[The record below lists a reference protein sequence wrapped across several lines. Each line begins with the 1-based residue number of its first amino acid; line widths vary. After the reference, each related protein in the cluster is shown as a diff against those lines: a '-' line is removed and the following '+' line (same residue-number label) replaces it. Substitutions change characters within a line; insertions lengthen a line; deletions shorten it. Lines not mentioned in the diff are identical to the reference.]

1 MKRIKHGVRQTRLD
15 QWLDLINVLF
25 LCVILIIFIYP
36 LIFIVSASFSSP
48 DAVWGGKV
56 WLFPVGFNVSG
67 YKSVFADQ
75 DIWIGYKNSI
85 IYTLVGVALNL
96 FITIT
101 CAYPLSQHKFKGRKI
116 LMKFYTFTMF
126 FSGGMIPS
134 YLLIKSMGLLN
145 SMWAV
150 ILQQFASVTN
160 IIITRTFFE
169 NSIPTTLQEAAF
181 LDGCTNFSYLQ
192 KIVLPLSKP
201 IIAVM
206 ALYYGVNHWNNYFLP
221 MIYLNDR
228 SKYTLQMVLR
238 EKILESSMLFDMSS
252 TGDAAMLAQ
261 QIQAAESIK
270 YCVIIVATLP
280 TLIVYPFVQKYFVK
294 GVMIGSVKG

>member
-1 MKRIKHGVRQTRLD
+1 MKKTKNGIRQTRMD
-15 QWLDLINVLF
+15 RWLDNINLVL
-25 LCVILIIFIYP
+25 LCVVLVIFLYP
-36 LIFIVSASFSSP
+36 LIFVVSASLSSP

-56 WLFPVGFNVSG
+56 WLLPVGFNLEG
-67 YKSVFADQ
+67 YKSVFRDK

-85 IYTLVGVALNL
+85 IYTLVGVTLNL

-101 CAYPLSQHKFKGRKI
+101 CAYPLSQHHFKARKP

-126 FSGGMIPS
+126 FGGGMIPS
-134 YLLIKSMGLLN
+134 YLLIKNLGLLD

-169 NSIPTTLQEAAF
+169 NSIPPTLQEAAF
-181 LDGCTNFSYLQ
+181 LDGCTNFSYL
-192 KIVLPLSKP
+192 KRIVLPLSKP
-201 IIAVM
+201 ILAVM

-221 MIYLNDR
+221 MIYLNER

-238 EKILESSMLFDMSS
+238 ERVLESSMLFDMSS
-252 TGDAAMLAQ
+252 TGDAALLAQ
-261 QIQAAESIK
+261 QIQAAESMK

-280 TLIVYPFVQKYFVK
+280 MLLIYPFVQKHFVK

>member
-1 MKRIKHGVRQTRLD
+1 MKRTKNGIRQTRMD
-15 QWLDLINVLF
+15 TWLDNINLVL
-25 LCVILIIFIYP
+25 LCVILVIFLYP
-36 LIFIVSASFSSP
+36 LVFVVSASLSSP

-56 WLFPVGFNVSG
+56 WLYPVGLNFEG
-67 YKSVFADQ
+67 YKAVFRDK
-75 DIWIGYKNSI
+75 DIWIGYKNSL
-85 IYTLVGVALNL
+85 IYTVVGVCLNL

-101 CAYPLSQHKFKGRKI
+101 CAYPLSQHHFKARKV

-126 FSGGMIPS
+126 FGGGMIPS
-134 YLLIKSMGLLN
+134 YLLIKNLGLLN

-169 NSIPTTLQEAAF
+169 NSIPPTLQEAAF

-192 KIVLPLSKP
+192 KIVMPLSKP
-201 IIAVM
+201 ILAVM

-238 EKILESSMLFDMSS
+238 ERVLESSMLFDMSS
-252 TGDAAMLAQ
+252 SGDAAMVAQ
-261 QIQAAESIK
+261 QIQAAESMK

-280 TLIVYPFVQKYFVK
+280 TLIVYPFVQKHFVK